1 LGRDLSEE
9 ASRALAQRRSAT
21 FLAVVTVWW
30 LVSGAA
36 AAPLA
41 LPILGW
47 VAGMALVVVHRAR
60 TTSLL
65 PGSLTGHR
73 PWSTR
78 LAATATWLAVTAMT
92 AATIRLDDIEPPYA
106 WGVVGLLAIG
116 ASLAGLEASAAWTDV
131 QPTRRRVVMA
141 LLLAA
146 LPLAVGAVVGGPAWR
161 LPLALGSLIAV
172 AAVIVDLWDVTVTDC
187 VLAARVWAIRDE
199 VQEADARQ
207 VHQLKNLSRRA
218 LDDLETAPVNATRR
232 TLRRLGIAISAIE
245 ASMRAGAD
253 SSSRGACEVVEAI
266 DRLSLDPDRSVRVV
280 ADVEPRS
287 LSSGDSELLS
297 IVVGDLVSNALEAD
311 SGQTDVAVICHW
323 SDEDAHIRI
332 EVTCRCGN
340 PVPPPAE
347 GSSLVSLGRLLAH
360 TGGYLELDDPAGTAH
375 TFRASWPT
383 VTPPQPRAMGLDV
396 KAANA

>member
-1 LGRDLSEE
+1 LSHDLSEE

-30 LVSGAA
+30 LVSGAGSP
-36 AAPLA
+36 PLG

-47 VAGMALVVVHRAR
+47 IAGTALLVAHRAR
-60 TTSLL
+60 STTPL
-65 PGSLTGHR
+65 PEALRGNR

-78 LAATATWLAVTAMT
+78 LAATAAWLAVSAMT
-92 AATIRLDDIEPPYA
+92 AATVRLDGIETPYA
-106 WGVVGLLAIG
+106 WGVIGLLAIG
-116 ASLAGLEASAAWTDV
+116 ASLAGLEASAAWTDTR
-131 QPTRRRVVMA
+131 PTQRRVA
-141 LLLAA
+141 LAVSLAS
-146 LPLAVGAVVGGPAWR
+146 LPLGVGALQGGPAWQ
-161 LPLALGSLIAV
+161 LPLAMGSAIAV
-172 AAVIVDLWDVTVTDC
+172 AAVLLDLWDVTVTER
-187 VLAARVWAIRDE
+187 VLATRVWAIRDE
-199 VQEADARQ
+199 VQEVDARQ

-218 LDDLETAPVNATRR
+218 LDDLETSPLNATRR
-232 TLRRLGIAISAIE
+232 TLRRLGIAISASE

-253 SSSRGACEVVEAI
+253 SSTRGAREVVEAI
-266 DRLSLDPDRSVRVV
+266 DRLSLDPDRSVYVV
-280 ADVEPRS
+280 ADLEPRS

-323 SDEDAHIRI
+323 SDKDAHIRI

-360 TGGYLELDDPAGTAH
+360 AGGYLDLDDPTEPVH

-383 VTPPQPRAMGLDV
+383 VTPPQPRAMRLDV